1 MHSGEK
7 ALDPT
12 EDIWIRIW
20 NEAWASLHSSMGFK
34 AQCLI
39 QGYLKRTVSI
49 ILCQRSQSYK

>member
-12 EDIWIRIW
+12 EDIWIRMW
-20 NEAWASLHSSMGFK
+20 NKAWASLHSPMGFK